1 MVKSYFVYIIECK
14 NGSYYTG
21 YTTDIERR
29 YAEYLD
35 GSIKCK
41 YTRANPPKRL
51 AASWEFKATL
61 SDILRIEKAIKK
73 LSKQEKHALVK
84 NQDMIRNIIQQLEI
98 LDSAK

>member
-1 MVKSYFVYIIECK
+1 MVKSYFVYIIQCK

-29 YAEYLD
+29 YAEHVD

-51 AASWEFKATL
+51 AALWKFNATL
-61 SDILRIEKAIKK
+61 SDVLRIEKAIKK
-73 LSKQEKHALVK
+73 LSKQDKSVLVN
-84 NQDMIRNIIQQLEI
+84 NQDMMHKIIQGLEI
-98 LDSAK
+98 AGIT

>member
-1 MVKSYFVYIIECK
+1 MKSYVIYIIECT

-29 YAEYLD
+29 YAEHID

-41 YTRANPPKRL
+41 YTRANPPKKL
-51 AASWEFKATL
+51 AASWEFEATL
-61 SDILRIEKAIKK
+61 SDIFRIEKAIKK